1 MAVIFQHDAK
11 EAGQRFISCAESSR
25 WMTSTTKITTVKRSL
40 PRIHRSFCPSTFSDP
55 EQIGHSVGTEQHYLF
70 EQRHSRA
77 DTMSNSNITIP
88 IPDPYPV
95 PAVGSALVEK
105 ATTSAPVGVRMLTK
119 RKNVVFVSMVKPNS
133 MLQGTSVTEGAE
145 ILAINGE
152 AVHSSVQAVQII
164 QANKKLEFTTID
176 RSTRKAPFC
185 YVEVA
190 PTSKINPGVSFD
202 SCCDRSLV
210 MISKVF
216 VPDLEKTRLRVG
228 DIVLAVNGIPVWKP
242 EAADEE
248 QLRAARASQALV
260 LYCVNMDALRDHIAR
275 QAEGFVAVP
284 TPPYDSRI
292 AVLSKIERG
301 WYELREQSCVFTAK
315 VDQKTQLF
323 DDQTDWVYRV
333 KTIGRDLTSKTLE
346 KKISY
351 EKICRPTFLLMN
363 HTLTQQLNV
372 LVQKV
377 VAKAW
382 NFTVNKQQ
390 DEDESNVVYAIP
402 SAPSAPLAIG
412 MGPEGSNV
420 PLATAFL
427 VNDESATPPPQEDF
441 EC

>member
-1 MAVIFQHDAK
+1 
-11 EAGQRFISCAESSR
+11 
-25 WMTSTTKITTVKRSL
+25 
-40 PRIHRSFCPSTFSDP
+40 
-55 EQIGHSVGTEQHYLF
+55 
-70 EQRHSRA
+70 
-77 DTMSNSNITIP
+77 MSNSNITIP

-105 ATTSAPVGVRMLTK
+105 ATPSAPVGVRMLTTK
-119 RKNVVFVSMVKPNS
+119 KNVVVVAMVKPNS
-133 MLQGTSVTEGAE
+133 PLQGTSVTEGAE

-152 AVHSSVQAVQII
+152 AVHSSAQAARII

-176 RSTRKAPFC
+176 RNTRKEPFC

-216 VPDLEKTRLRVG
+216 VADLEKTRLRVG

-260 LYCVNMDALRDHIAR
+260 LYCVNMDALRDRIAR
-275 QAEGFVAVP
+275 QVEGFVPVP
-284 TPPYDSRI
+284 TPPYEARV
-292 AVLSKIERG
+292 AVLSKKERG
-301 WYELREQSCVFTAK
+301 WYELYEQSCLFTAK
-315 VDQKTQLF
+315 VDHKTQLF

-333 KTIGRDLTSKTLE
+333 KTIGRDMTSKTLQ
-346 KKISY
+346 KKVSY

-363 HTLTQQLNV
+363 HTLTQQLN
-372 LVQKV
+372 LLAQKV

-382 NFTVNKQQ
+382 NFTVNQQ
-390 DEDESNVVYAIP
+390 QVEDESNVVYAIP
-402 SAPSAPLAIG
+402 SAPSAPVAIG

-427 VNDESATPPPQEDF
+427 VNESATPPPQENFEF